1 MKGMG
6 LLAASWFLS
15 ASAVVAQAPAPSV
28 VRPDIAVS
36 VGWLHANKSGLDPY
50 NDWYNRGVQGAVT
63 LGWYWSSHLKTEVEA
78 SASTQGD
85 FYASRTVS
93 INGFP
98 AHVFS
103 EYSFVTRRITLGQQ
117 YQFGENAWFHPH
129 LGAGMDLNWET
140 VRRRDRDVVLYDPAT
155 RQHGG
160 VVGPAGH
167 PNRTDL
173 HARPYV
179 SAGFK
184 GYVTP
189 RAFVRSDTRI
199 VLGRRVEDVVV
210 RFGVGVDF

>member
-6 LLAASWFLS
+6 LLAAVSVFS
-15 ASAVVAQAPAPSV
+15 ASAAMAQTQPPAV
-28 VRPDIAVS
+28 VRPDIAAS
-36 VGWLHANKSGLDPY
+36 VGWLHANKNSIDSY

-63 LGWYWSSHLKTEVEA
+63 LGWYWSSHLKTELEA
-78 SASTQGD
+78 SASTRGD
-85 FYASRTVS
+85 FYASRTIS

-103 EYSFVTRRITLGQQ
+103 EYSFLTRRITLGQQ

-129 LGAGMDLNWET
+129 LGAGLDLNWET
-140 VRRRDRDVVLYDPAT
+140 ESRRDREVVFYDPAT
-155 RQHGG
+155 RPRSG
-160 VVGPAGH
+160 VVAPLEH
-167 PNRTDL
+167 PDRTDL

-184 GYVTP
+184 AYVTP
-189 RAFVRSDTRI
+189 RAFVRGDART
-199 VLGRRVEDVVV
+199 VFGRQVEDVLV